1 MSKAN
6 KDTQNTEQ
14 QPEKVITK
22 YDRKVQK
29 RKEEKEKE
37 RRDKLIGRIVG
48 IGLVVALACLVASF
62 PIRSWLTVNGSYVRV
77 DGKDITKVEFD
88 YNYNIV
94 SNNYI
99 AENYYT
105 FYYYFGI
112 DLTGDLTK
120 QMYSET
126 LTWKDFFD
134 QTAVENIA
142 RNKGLVNA
150 AQAEGFTYD
159 TTEEYNDYMEA
170 LKEAAKESGSSV
182 GEYIKNLY
190 GPYATE
196 ARVKPF
202 VEEGMYANAYVALI
216 EERMAPSQD
225 DIQAHYDSNKASYD
239 SVDYYIYTVDAELP
253 TEPTE
258 LADPVEPAEG
268 STGDGASGTNNEG
281 GETTEGAE
289 QEVYQPSEAE
299 IAAAMEVAKEE
310 ADRAVRAIKVNG
322 ELKSNLRQAAVTPY
336 LLRDWL
342 FAEERKTGD
351 TTVIEDNT
359 NHRYYVLEF
368 ENRYLDQTLTADVRV
383 AMTAQDNG
391 QEILDEWKNGAAT
404 EESFAEICDK
414 YNDPQ
419 VTTLEGG
426 LAVGVA
432 PSELSEKVREWVTD
446 SARVAGDTAVIT
458 PEEEGYTYVLYYV
471 APNEAEWILSIRG
484 TLLEERVMNYLEE
497 VIAGVKVD
505 DPKGNLAF
513 LKVEEEDNSGD
524 EASPAPEGEGTP
536 VPEGEAEPTPEPVG

>member
-159 TTEEYNDYMEA
+159 TTE
-170 LKEAAKESGSSV
+170 
-182 GEYIKNLY
+182 
-190 GPYATE
+190 
-196 ARVKPF
+196 
-202 VEEGMYANAYVALI
+202 
-216 EERMAPSQD
+216 
-225 DIQAHYDSNKASYD
+225 
-239 SVDYYIYTVDAELP
+239 
-253 TEPTE
+253 
-258 LADPVEPAEG
+258 
-268 STGDGASGTNNEG
+268 
-281 GETTEGAE
+281 
-289 QEVYQPSEAE
+289 
-299 IAAAMEVAKEE
+299 
-310 ADRAVRAIKVNG
+310 
-322 ELKSNLRQAAVTPY
+322 
-336 LLRDWL
+336 
-342 FAEERKTGD
+342 
-351 TTVIEDNT
+351 
-359 NHRYYVLEF
+359 
-368 ENRYLDQTLTADVRV
+368 
-383 AMTAQDNG
+383 
-391 QEILDEWKNGAAT
+391 
-404 EESFAEICDK
+404 
-414 YNDPQ
+414 
-419 VTTLEGG
+419 
-426 LAVGVA
+426 
-432 PSELSEKVREWVTD
+432 
-446 SARVAGDTAVIT
+446 
-458 PEEEGYTYVLYYV
+458 
-471 APNEAEWILSIRG
+471 
-484 TLLEERVMNYLEE
+484 
-497 VIAGVKVD
+497 
-505 DPKGNLAF
+505 
-513 LKVEEEDNSGD
+513 
-524 EASPAPEGEGTP
+524 
-536 VPEGEAEPTPEPVG
+536 